1 MYRITATDPKIGIGQ
16 QRDARRA
23 RQGVGDDDRAGADN
37 GRQRRREGR
46 GAEEGRSKRASPP
59 AAPTITTPRSR
70 SSTRRWRSRRH
81 CFDCQFN
88 IGVAYMAKKDE
99 KAAEEAWKKAL
110 EMKADYAEALN
121 ALSTL
126 YNNQK
131 RFDEAAA
138 MSAKA
143 AAAGG
148 GGRQRRRDVQ
158 PGHHP
163 LEPGQDRRG
172 QGEVRRDDQGEPNA
186 RRRALSARHGAAE
199 RRQARPKRSPNSK
212 AT

>member
-1 MYRITATDPKIGIGQ
+1 
-16 QRDARRA
+16 
-23 RQGVGDDDRAGADN
+23 
-37 GRQRRREGR
+37 
-46 GAEEGRSKRASPP
+46 
-59 AAPTITTPRSR
+59 
-70 SSTRRWRSRRH
+70 
-81 CFDCQFN
+81 
-88 IGVAYMAKKDE
+88 
-99 KAAEEAWKKAL
+99 
-110 EMKADYAEALN
+110 MKPDYAEALN

-148 GGRQRRRDVQ
+148 GARQRRRDVQ

-172 QGEVRRDDQGEPNA
+172 QGEVRRDAQGE
-186 RRRALSARHGAAE
+186 RRSTPTRTIQLGMALLNEGKLPEAVAAFETYVKLAPDGQYADAGEGDDRAAE
-199 RRQARPKRSPNSK
+199 EVTSTGAELTS
-212 AT
+212 